1 VKKKAEMAATAG
13 EGGKRKFE
21 FKSSQLSGAADRL
34 WKQRQTEFSQERPS
48 PFHLDLK
55 QKKEESETNN
65 SSSGL
70 GSVSTDFVFGSR
82 VGDRVID
89 AEKGETE
96 KEDDTPKPVT
106 SLFRHLTETAGDK
119 ASTSREEN
127 NAKSAESLKE
137 SAEATEKKR
146 AVNALPDEV
155 QVTTGEEGEEN
166 VIHIACKLHLY
177 DVTQNKWL
185 ERGNATLRVNDRA
198 LDGGVKETRIVGR
211 INGNQRVLLNSKIW
225 PEMLL
230 EKATSKRIKISALNP
245 DVTIPHQFLITAS
258 ESSISEL
265 FDILEE
271 RLITAKHS
279 SCSQRKRKADD
290 VVEGEDKVAEN
301 KTSVKAKRSI

>member
-1 VKKKAEMAATAG
+1 MATTAG

-34 WKQRQTEFSQERPS
+34 WKQRQTEFNQERPS

-55 QKKEESETNN
+55 QKKDESETNN
-65 SSSGL
+65 SSSAL

-96 KEDDTPKPVT
+96 KEDETPKKPVT
-106 SLFRHLTETAGDK
+106 SLFRDLTETAGDK
-119 ASTSREEN
+119 ASTSKDEN

-155 QVTTGEEGEEN
+155 QVTTGEEDEEN

-185 ERGNATLRVNDRA
+185 ERGNATLRVNDRT
-198 LDGGVKETRIVGR
+198 LDDGVKETRIVGR

-230 EKATSKRIKISALNP
+230 EKATTKRIKISALNP

-258 ESSISEL
+258 ESSINEL

-271 RLITAKHS
+271 RLIAAKHS
-279 SCSQRKRKADD
+279 SCSQRKRKAED
-290 VVEGEDKVAEN
+290 VVEEEEKETE
-301 KTSVKAKRSI
+301 KTNVKAKRSI